1 MIKLTVALS
10 LCMTMAACDSD
21 LKKSGTSSDI
31 TIDGMQAQQQE
42 QTKQKFVATSPLYSN
57 DPTKYS
63 WPPADEH
70 VPIAKNLMTSN
81 YYLIV
86 DGSGSMADSQCSGSA
101 TKLDAAKVAL
111 TQFIG
116 SLPQNNNVGL
126 LTFDHSGIHEKT
138 PLGQNRSDV
147 IASINSM
154 SPGSATPLFTSIK
167 KGYDALTVQA
177 KKQLGYGEYHL
188 VIVTDGEASDGQDP
202 TPIVTKI
209 LYDTPI
215 VIHTIG
221 FCIRSGH
228 SLNVPGETDYRAAN
242 NPEELLQKLTEVL
255 AESPEYDI
263 DTFK

>member
-1 MIKLTVALS
+1 MNKLTIALS
-10 LCMTMAACDSD
+10 LCMTMTACDSD
-21 LKKSGTSSDI
+21 FKKSSTSSDR
-31 TIDGMQAQQQE
+31 TIDEVQVQQQE
-42 QTKQKFVATSPLYSN
+42 KTFVATSPLYSH

-63 WPPADEH
+63 WPPADED
-70 VPIAKNLMTSN
+70 VTIAQDLMTTN

-86 DGSGSMADSQCSGSA
+86 DGSGSMSNRQCSGSA
-101 TKLDAAKVAL
+101 TKLEAAKVAL

-126 LTFDHSGIHEKT
+126 LTFDSSGIHEKT

-147 IASINSM
+147 ITSINSM
-154 SPGSATPLFTSIK
+154 SPGSVTPLFTSIK
-167 KGYDALTVQA
+167 KGYNALTDQA

-188 VIVTDGEASDGQDP
+188 VIVTDGEASNGEDP

-209 LYDTPI
+209 LYETPI
-215 VIHTIG
+215 IIHTIG
-221 FCIRSGH
+221 FCIHSGH
-228 SLNVPGETDYRAAN
+228 SLNVPGKTDYRAAN